1 MVEKSLKSGLK
12 WDARRG
18 LNVQISVTYLKPLNL
33 RSMRLM
39 YWSQAV
45 IFPYSY
51 GEFVLFDCCQQ
62 NTKISFCFCFI
73 FYLLIP
79 ICIV

>member
-51 GEFVLFDCCQQ
+51 GEFV
-62 NTKISFCFCFI
+62 
-73 FYLLIP
+73 
-79 ICIV
+79 